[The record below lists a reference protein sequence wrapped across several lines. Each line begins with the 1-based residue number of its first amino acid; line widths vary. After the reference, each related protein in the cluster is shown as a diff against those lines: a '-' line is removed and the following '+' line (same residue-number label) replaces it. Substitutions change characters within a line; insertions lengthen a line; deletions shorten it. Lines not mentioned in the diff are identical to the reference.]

1 MMPTTHGRALRP
13 RCDVGFSLM
22 ELMLAVAILPIILG
36 AAYQVFITLSGN
48 YSTISAQSEATSEAQ
63 RAMDIMVREMR
74 QAQEIEVGKGV
85 FETATSSRAAFYAD
99 LDRDG
104 TPERI
109 TYYVDGADLYRAQAE
124 PAQLVA
130 PYGFV
135 DGPAQRVVNLTTASA
150 VVFTYYDMIDP
161 MVIDVTPNPPT
172 VCAVGIHLS
181 AARPAQNGTVAV
193 DFATRVKIRAVFNS
207 L

>member
-1 MMPTTHGRALRP
+1 MMMPTTHGRAPRP

-99 LDRDG
+99 IDRDG

-135 DGPAQRVVNLTTASA
+135 DGPTSASS
-150 VVFTYYDMIDP
+150 T
-161 MVIDVTPNPPT
+161 
-172 VCAVGIHLS
+172 
-181 AARPAQNGTVAV
+181 
-193 DFATRVKIRAVFNS
+193 
-207 L
+207 